1 MKRFLI
7 LILTL
12 FFILPLA
19 ARDLGDRARDS
30 WRYRVVSKK
39 SLNVRSQPGTH
50 GSVRLTVTPGDY
62 IYGEPVNAEWVKV
75 HSDENLYVASQYL
88 ASEENPYY
96 QQTELADEGY
106 DTDRT
111 LRIQRVVHWILL
123 AVCILFAIVGI
134 WWFMSEWGVELFED
148 STDRYVKDHVEG
160 YVRMKQ
166 KFYYGSTSYL
176 AVLGIAGML
185 LLSMV
190 AGVLALMIVG
200 GAVWLI
206 MAIIWVIL
214 WALVIVGWIGLVGGI
229 LCLFGD
235 DETKG
240 MGCGG
245 IVIGGVIV
253 GFSDAI
259 KSFGDAAIDTGFAFF
274 RNLYVVDFA
283 RDLVVLYWKPALLLV
298 LAPLA
303 LFLALVL
310 VTMLISGIFMLVEWL
325 VMLRYN
331 VKNPCPMCQKPSEP
345 AIYLSNG
352 EPLPVALHPGRY
364 GIFYITHPATSE
376 KLPTMLFNGKGD
388 LPRLCHNCGQPIA
401 AEMGSEK
408 HIALAGVA
416 ESGKT
421 ALVYRLVA
429 ELMRTYPDNISFTDD
444 VNSDYEMMDSIRQ
457 IVEDGAMVN
466 LPRKTEVGRRRAIQ
480 LMIRGSQQLSYRL
493 FINDVG
499 GELYDLAGVT
509 AADATDMS
517 KFVNNVQ
524 SILFMVDPMTIDF
537 EAAAS
542 PSEEFEDWLSKCD
555 SVSERIDIVEAFKR
569 LVQFFEQ
576 ERRSLSK
583 IHFNVVLAKSDLGYL
598 NGVNLSDEEALKHFI
613 TTEMGLGN
621 LIHQI
626 EAKFS
631 RIHYSAFSAT
641 ASAEESRAFEMGEV
655 LLDQLSI
662 K

>member
-1 MKRFLI
+1 MKRLLI

-12 FFILPLA
+12 FFILPVA
-19 ARDLGDRARDS
+19 ARDLGDRAQS
-30 WRYRVVSKK
+30 VWRYRVVSKK
-39 SLNVRSQPGTH
+39 SLNVRNQPGTH
-50 GSVRLTVTPGDY
+50 GSVRLTVMPGDY
-62 IYGEPVNAEWVKV
+62 IYGELVNAEWLKV
-75 HSDENLYVASQYL
+75 NSDEDLYVSSLYL
-88 ASEENPYY
+88 ASEVNPYY
-96 QQTELADEGY
+96 QQTQLATEGY

-111 LRIQRVVHWILL
+111 LRSQRVVRWILL
-123 AVCILFAIVGI
+123 GFCILFAIAGI

-148 STDRYVKDHVEG
+148 STVRYVKDHAKG
-160 YVRMKQ
+160 YVGMKQ
-166 KFYYGSTSYL
+166 KFYYGPTSYL
-176 AVLGIAGML
+176 AVSGIVGIL

-200 GAVWLI
+200 GAVCLI

-214 WALVIVGWIGLVGGI
+214 FALVIVGWIGLIGGI

-259 KSFGDAAIDTGFAFF
+259 KSFGNAGIDMGIAFF
-274 RNLYVVDFA
+274 KNLYVVDFA
-283 RDLVVLYWKPALLLV
+283 RDLVVLYWKPALLVV

-303 LFLALVL
+303 LFLTLVL
-310 VTMLISGIFMLVEWL
+310 ITMLISGIFMFAEWL

-352 EPLPVALHPGRY
+352 EPLPVVLHPGRY
-364 GIFYITHPATSE
+364 GIFHITHPRTGE
-376 KLPTMLFNGKGD
+376 RLPTMFFNGKGD
-388 LPRLCHNCGQPIA
+388 LPRLCRNCGQPIA

-444 VNSDYEMMDSIRQ
+444 VNSDYEMMESIRQ
-457 IVEDGAMVN
+457 IVEEGTMVN

-555 SVSERIDIVEAFKR
+555 SVSERINIVEAFKR

-598 NGVNLSDEEALKHFI
+598 NGVNPSDEEALKHFI

-631 RIHYSAFSAT
+631 RIHYFAFSAT
-641 ASAEESRAFEMGEV
+641 ASAEESRVFEMGEE